1 MPLESLWGFL
11 AACDGGEQRRVSLG
25 ICAHLRPCFSAAAI
39 PAPFRGTGMF
49 ARCRFCPA
57 RSIQQCP
64 RRCAARYCLMHPTPD
79 PPCSRYSTRCG
90 SDCQTLWGGGVCRA
104 PVVNSSRF
112 RAAAGLRC
120 RRRFIRARDRQSQL
134 SLSSHAFLRWRPCC
148 LFAAGFAMW
157 QATAALCSSFSPSC
171 PLCFLHSQLPAG
183 LLLAL
188 TRTCVLR
195 PRWVLPRAVHHART
209 GRPPRR
215 RHLSVCTAITETYG

>member
-11 AACDGGEQRRVSLG
+11 AACDCGEQRRVSLG

-39 PAPFRGTGMF
+39 PAFF
-49 ARCRFCPA
+49 EARACLLVAAFVRHVL
-57 RSIQQCP
+57 SNSVLGDVP
-64 RRCAARYCLMHPTPD
+64 RDTVSCTPLPT

-183 LLLAL
+183 LLLAV